1 MPKRRTEF
9 GSPRLEN
16 FLKIF
21 LGVLIFLFIFQS
33 LSNFTLAQD
42 KKAPARKYSIKKI
55 TVQGNSYFSAKKI
68 KSQTTYTK
76 SWLNFFSRP
85 KFIPKR
91 MEENIFAIDSLYHTN
106 GFWEATTSINY
117 ELDTTDNK
125 VILTIQIYE
134 GVQSR
139 LSSLRVSGGIEN
151 LNDKS
156 RKFISDYKSGS
167 PLNRSKL
174 AEIMFEIK
182 AVYANN
188 GYPYADINPLIVQS
202 EDKKSAEVV
211 LEITAGVLVT
221 FGDVELQGF
230 KLTQER
236 VGKRE
241 LTFKKGEI
249 YKREKIITSQQRLY
263 STGLFNYI
271 SLEAKEA
278 KSKPVR
284 PDFILRVIERKRNY
298 LSFKVATGQ
307 DSLKDLSADFL
318 GEWGNKNLWGSGKRF
333 SLSASSR
340 FAIISKLQNIKNRLK
355 VSLTEP
361 WFLGTRTP
369 LYLDFFYDPGI
380 KSVIQPYRIE
390 EFGSNVSLSREI
402 KKTTRVWLGGSF
414 QQITIFD
421 ISPAEEISYRQE
433 KGINERRKVS
443 LSFEHDTRSNIFIPV
458 GGSLSQISM
467 EYVGGVLGGDN
478 NFFKLVGSWNRYFQ
492 AQRLRKFQVWAT
504 RLKLG
509 YIKALPPTNYVP
521 TFDRFYLGGA
531 SSIRGYVENSIGAK
545 DSLKGTPLGGN
556 VLGLANLEYRA
567 DWFWK
572 FGYNLFVDYGNIWA
586 KTDDIT
592 LSSVL
597 LTAGIGVQF
606 FSPLGPI
613 RLEYGRKLLRGE
625 EPLKG
630 GRLHLSILY
639 SF

>member
-1 MPKRRTEF
+1 M
-9 GSPRLEN
+9 LL
-16 FLKIF
+16 FL
-21 LGVLIFLFIFQS
+21 S
-33 LSNFTLAQD
+33 LANLSLAQD
-42 KKAPARKYSIKKI
+42 KKAPVRKYSIKKI
-55 TVQGNSYFSAKKI
+55 IVQGNSYFSAKKI

-76 SWLNFFSRP
+76 SWLNFFSSP

-91 MEENIFAIDSLYHTN
+91 VPENIFAIDSLYHTN

-134 GVQSR
+134 GVQTR

-151 LNDKS
+151 LNEKS
-156 RKFISDYKSGS
+156 RKFISDYKAGT
-167 PLNRSKL
+167 PLDKSKL
-174 AEIMFEIK
+174 AGIMFEIK

-188 GYPYADINPLIVQS
+188 GHPYADINPLIVQS

-211 LEITAGVLVT
+211 LEIAPGALVT
-221 FGDVELQGF
+221 FGEVELQGF
-230 KLTQER
+230 KLTQKR

-249 YKREKIITSQQRLY
+249 YKREKVINSQQRLY
-263 STGLFNYI
+263 STGLFTYL
-271 SLEAKEA
+271 SLEAKDA
-278 KSKPVR
+278 KSKPVQ
-284 PDFILRVIERKRNY
+284 PDFILKVIERKRNY
-298 LSFKVATGQ
+298 VSFKVATGQ
-307 DSLKDLSADFL
+307 DSLKDLSADL
-318 GEWGNKNLWGSGKRF
+318 QGEWGNKNLWGSAKKF
-333 SLSASSR
+333 SLSASSKY
-340 FAIISKLQNIKNRLK
+340 ALIPKLQNIKNRFK
-355 VSLTEP
+355 ISFTEP

-369 LYLDFFYDPGI
+369 LNLDFFYDPGI

-402 KKTTRVWLGGSF
+402 KKSTRMWLGGSF

-421 ISPAEEISYRQE
+421 ILPAEEINYRQE

-443 LSFEHDTRSNIFIPV
+443 LSFEHDTRSNIFIPL
-458 GGSLSQISM
+458 GGSFSQIYT
-467 EYVGGVLGGDN
+467 EYVGGILGGDN
-478 NFFKLVGSWNRYFQ
+478 NFFKVVGSWNRYFQ

-504 RLKLG
+504 RLKMG
-509 YIKALPPTNYVP
+509 YIRALPPTNYVP
-521 TFDRFYLGGA
+521 TFDRFYMGGA
-531 SSIRGYVENSIGAK
+531 SSLRGYVENSIGAK
-545 DSLKGTPLGGN
+545 DSSGTPLGGN
-556 VLGLANLEYRA
+556 ILGLANLEYRA
-567 DWFWK
+567 EWFWR
-572 FGYNLFVDYGNIWA
+572 FGYNLFVDYGNIWTKA
-586 KTDDIT
+586 DDIT
-592 LSSVL
+592 LRSIR
-597 LTAGIGVQF
+597 LTAGMGVQF